1 MTSVVEKVK
10 KYLAL
15 FIAIA
20 LITGGIFLL
29 MRGLS
34 GEDSW
39 IKDSRGVYVKHGNP
53 SSIPDYVLQQQEVIN
68 CSNYLFERAA
78 MSSIVQLNSQCLG
91 KCEDYAVDIVHVPR
105 NEEDDLTENQC
116 EEYRNESVSHFIEL
130 NKENGEIVRIV

>member
-105 NEEDDLTENQC
+105 INEDNLVENQC
-116 EEYRNESVSHFIEL
+116 DDYRQGKVSKFIEL
-130 NKENGEIVRIV
+130 DKNKEIVRIV